1 MEMKTPQ
8 EKAYLPLGALNNP
21 IKPDLK
27 WPSDLKKHRKVRPFG
42 STLKKKSFLPKAH
55 TQPQS
60 THVFAKSRPRIQ
72 PFGSRSHFVSCWAV
86 WQFPKPSAW
95 GSAQRVGH
103 DWETE
108 LNWQS
113 QAITPGSAAHR
124 EQTIGVLGCHYCTLK
139 WYHMVFISFWLSS
152 LTVMISRSM
161 LLPMA
166 QFCSF
171 LWLSHI
177 RRYLCTNSSVSISLL
192 MNI

>member
-1 MEMKTPQ
+1 MRDHRPSAFGNWLYPGKNKLIDFKNYSPFLNGSHWKRLWCWEG
-8 EKAYLPLGALNNP
+8 LGAGGEGEDRGWGGWMASLTRWTWVWVNSGS
-21 IKPDLK
+21 
-27 WPSDLKKHRKVRPFG
+27 WWWTGRPGMLRFMG
-42 STLKKKSFLPKAH
+42 S
-55 TQPQS
+55 
-60 THVFAKSRPRIQ
+60 
-72 PFGSRSHFVSCWAV
+72 
-86 WQFPKPSAW
+86 
-95 GSAQRVGH
+95 QRVGH

-177 RRYLCTNSSVSISLL
+177 RPYLCTNSSVSISLL